1 MGLRMFSRKI
11 LNDLEIWADQNRPKP
26 LILRGAR
33 QVGKTT
39 AVELFA
45 DRFEKFVC
53 LNLEKEEDGAHFKPQ
68 LPVKELLQSIC
79 LAKNVRVKP
88 GRTLLFLDEI
98 QEVPE
103 AVTMLRY
110 FYEEL
115 ADQLHVIAAGS
126 LLETM
131 LGA

>member
-1 MGLRMFSRKI
+1 MFSRKI
-11 LNDLEIWADQNRPKP
+11 LSDLKNWAGQNRTKP

-45 DRFEKFVC
+45 DHFEKFIC
-53 LNLEKEEDGAHFKPQ
+53 LNLEKEEDGGHFKRQ

-79 LAKNVRVKP
+79 LAKNVRIKS

-103 AVTMLRY
+103 AVTM
-110 FYEEL
+110 
-115 ADQLHVIAAGS
+115 
-126 LLETM
+126 
-131 LGA
+131 